1 MEIINYLR
9 QGRWTPVLGY
19 LLFIGMMSAGYYY
32 NLTFVQLGL
41 KDLGERVLGMS
52 QGQVALY
59 MALLAVLTCLTSL
72 LVGYL
77 MQRRRWGK
85 NLVIKL
91 RLAFLVVLI
100 QTGLT
105 AAAPRLGS
113 PQAFLGWIVVAAF
126 ALGLG
131 VPAMFGMTVDLIPR
145 RDRGYAAAAI
155 TALAYFFAAA
165 FSGTWQIES
174 FSTGALWLM
183 VPGTAAIGVLAFSRL
198 PFVHA
203 LAQQHR
209 TPGYAWGRF
218 VRRSPDGRIYVQR
231 RLFVVVS
238 LMFGIFFIDS
248 LGFLRLL
255 DTPVY
260 MENAWQSPLL
270 GVRVFIAGV
279 HVIAA
284 LIGGILYTKLNENS
298 LFLWIFGIFALVHF
312 MYRIDAQL
320 GGNSPLG
327 MPMLYAMAVSLY
339 TVVNFA
345 IWADLSTPAN
355 ITMYTALGVS
365 LSGWTATFLSTALA
379 IQWQF
384 AGMSLETHLQ
394 IVNGVALLFFVLMLF
409 IAYLPQPSR
418 PGGNQQAA

>member
-1 MEIINYLR
+1 MIRYLR

-32 NLTFVQLGL
+32 NLTFIQLGL

-59 MALLAVLTCLTSL
+59 MAILAALTCMISL

-77 MQRRRWGK
+77 MKHYRWSTK
-85 NLVIKL
+85 FVLKL
-91 RLAFLVVLI
+91 RLAFIVVLI

-105 AAAPRLGS
+105 AAAPWLGS
-113 PQAFLGWIVVAAF
+113 PRVFLGWIVIASF

-183 VPGTAAIGVLAFSRL
+183 VPGTLAVGVLAFAPL
-198 PFVHA
+198 PFVDT
-203 LAQQHR
+203 LAKQHR
-209 TPGYAWGRF
+209 SPEYAWGRF
-218 VRRSPDGRIYVQR
+218 VRRDPCGRIYVQR
-231 RLFVVVS
+231 RLFVIVA

-248 LGFLRLL
+248 LGFLRLV

-260 MENAWQSPLL
+260 MESAWQSPLL
-270 GVRVFIAGV
+270 GVRFFIAGV
-279 HVIAA
+279 HVVAA
-284 LIGGILYTKLNENS
+284 LIGGLLYTKLDEKS

-312 MYRIDAQL
+312 MYRIDARL

-327 MPMLYAMAVSLY
+327 MPMLYAIAVSLY

-355 ITMYTALGVS
+355 ITLYTALGVS

-394 IVNGVALLFFVLMLF
+394 IVNGLALLFFALMLL
-409 IAYLPQPSR
+409 IAYLPQPTM
-418 PGGNQQAA
+418 PGSHRTNT